1 MFELARITGYRPE
14 PAGTYLQ
21 LFIPGKN
28 LMEAIIQK
36 RIRTCNVW
44 LEDGRHISAEQRK
57 KAYAT
62 INDIASHTGE
72 LPEVMKE
79 WLKFLH
85 IYRTGCEYF
94 SLSDCSMDTARAF
107 INTILDYSLEN
118 GIQLLDF
125 AVNRTDDAS
134 HYLYACLKLRK
145 CAICG
150 REGEIHHV
158 DTIGMGNDRR
168 KIDDSD
174 DRKICLCRQ
183 HHTEAHGIGM
193 TEFES
198 RYKVYGI
205 KFDDN

>member
-79 WLKFLH
+79 WLKFMH
-85 IYRTGCEYF
+85 IYRTGC
-94 SLSDCSMDTARAF
+94 
-107 INTILDYSLEN
+107 
-118 GIQLLDF
+118 
-125 AVNRTDDAS
+125 
-134 HYLYACLKLRK
+134 K
-145 CAICG
+145 
-150 REGEIHHV
+150 
-158 DTIGMGNDRR
+158 
-168 KIDDSD
+168 
-174 DRKICLCRQ
+174 
-183 HHTEAHGIGM
+183 
-193 TEFES
+193 
-198 RYKVYGI
+198 
-205 KFDDN
+205 

>member
-85 IYRTGCEYF
+85 IYRTGCKYF

-107 INTILDYSLEN
+107 INTILD
-118 GIQLLDF
+118 D
-125 AVNRTDDAS
+125 TS

-168 KIDDSD
+168 KINDSD
-174 DRKICLCRQ
+174 YRKICLCRQ